1 MIDVSARVRGGC
13 LYGLSVTGH
22 AGRRLKLGD
31 PVCAAVSVL
40 VRSLFFYLENH
51 PAIEYSF
58 AFPERGEAFLEVT
71 GLPAEE
77 LESWKGVCEFFLSGI
92 ASVQEDAPRAVGLRI
107 YEIEG

>member
-77 LESWKGVCEFFLSGI
+77 FESWKGVCEFFLLGI
-92 ASVQEDAPRAVGLRI
+92 TSVKADAPRSVDLQI
-107 YEIEG
+107 CEIER

>member
-58 AFPERGEAFLEVT
+58 AFPERGEAFLEIT

>member
-51 PAIEYSF
+51 PEIGCSF
-58 AFPERGEAFLEVT
+58 AFPERGEAFLEIT

>member
-1 MIDVSARVRGGC
+1 MIDVSARVRGDC